1 MQPKVRRGWLG
12 GMEPGGGMGMGG
24 IGSSGRMGAAEGV
37 GGAWQQPELWDWGR
51 KRGHMRE
58 E

>member
-1 MQPKVRRGWLG
+1 
-12 GMEPGGGMGMGG
+12 MEPGGGMGMGG